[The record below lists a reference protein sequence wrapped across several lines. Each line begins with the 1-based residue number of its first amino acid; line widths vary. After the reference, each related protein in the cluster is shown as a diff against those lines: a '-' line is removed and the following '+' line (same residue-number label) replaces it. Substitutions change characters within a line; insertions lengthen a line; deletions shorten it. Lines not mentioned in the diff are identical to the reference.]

1 MFEFLIVIVAFV
13 GMEFAAWATH
23 KYLMHGPLWF
33 LHEDHH
39 VLTGKP
45 LQKND
50 SFALIFA
57 VPSASGFI
65 FGSIYQN
72 DILFFSGLGILLYG
86 IAYLFVHDIFIHRR
100 IKIFTKPKNSYLRAV
115 LYEHRKHHANE
126 QKENGEFFGMLFV
139 SFKSLKAL
147 NVKNG

>member
-1 MFEFLIVIVAFV
+1 MIEFLIVIVAFV

-57 VPSASGFI
+57 IPSASGFI
-65 FGSIYQN
+65 FEVFIKMTFY
-72 DILFFSGLGILLYG
+72 FSLDW
-86 IAYLFVHDIFIHRR
+86 ASS
-100 IKIFTKPKNSYLRAV
+100 FTA
-115 LYEHRKHHANE
+115 
-126 QKENGEFFGMLFV
+126 
-139 SFKSLKAL
+139 
-147 NVKNG
+147 

>member
-57 VPSASGFI
+57 IPSASGFI

-86 IAYLFVHDIFIHRR
+86 VAYLFVHDIFIHRR